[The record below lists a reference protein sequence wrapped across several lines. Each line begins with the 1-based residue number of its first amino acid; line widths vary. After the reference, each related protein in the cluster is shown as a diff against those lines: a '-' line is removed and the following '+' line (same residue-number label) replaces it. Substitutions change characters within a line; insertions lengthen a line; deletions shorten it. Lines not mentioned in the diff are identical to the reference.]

1 MHHQQSSKHL
11 GLTNVENQKT
21 HGVPPR
27 IVFMTRARQ
36 QRQKMGPRGDACDD
50 DVADPK
56 RSPSELCP
64 ACLALK
70 DGASSALR
78 CDCSRPVTSP
88 VQYLSARVC
97 VLCFVG
103 KLQRVIVVTP
113 GHAQPARSR
122 LSLEK
127 KFRVIHA
134 AVLHCDPFLQIER
147 SPPYRFLLPSPH
159 LYRFQQPTYLLAHGT
174 EWRPQQA
181 QAAADSE

>member
-1 MHHQQSSKHL
+1 MS
-11 GLTNVENQKT
+11 
-21 HGVPPR
+21 PC
-27 IVFMTRARQ
+27 
-36 QRQKMGPRGDACDD
+36 GDACDD
-50 DVADPK
+50 DGADPK

-78 CDCSRPVTSP
+78 CDGSRPVTSP

-97 VLCFVG
+97 VWCFVG
-103 KLQRVIVVTP
+103 KLQRVFVVTP

-134 AVLHCDPFLQIER
+134 AGLHCDPILKIER
-147 SPPYRFLLPSPH
+147 SLPRRSLLPLPH
-159 LYRFQQPTYLLAHGT
+159 LYRFQQPTYIFAHGT

-181 QAAADSE
+181 QAAADPK

>member
-1 MHHQQSSKHL
+1 MS
-11 GLTNVENQKT
+11 
-21 HGVPPR
+21 PC
-27 IVFMTRARQ
+27 
-36 QRQKMGPRGDACDD
+36 GDACDD
-50 DVADPK
+50 DGADLK

-78 CDCSRPVTSP
+78 CDGSRPVTSP

-97 VLCFVG
+97 VWCFVG

-113 GHAQPARSR
+113 GHAQPARSH

-134 AVLHCDPFLQIER
+134 AVLHCDLFLQIER
-147 SPPYRFLLPSPH
+147 SPPYRSFLPLPH
-159 LYRFQQPTYLLAHGT
+159 LYRFQHSTYKLAHGMAPT
-174 EWRPQQA
+174 ASASSRRPRVMSA
-181 QAAADSE
+181 H

>member
-1 MHHQQSSKHL
+1 
-11 GLTNVENQKT
+11 
-21 HGVPPR
+21 
-27 IVFMTRARQ
+27 MTCGRQ
-36 QRQKMGPRGDACDD
+36 RRQKMSPCGDACDD
-50 DVADPK
+50 DGADPK

-78 CDCSRPVTSP
+78 CDGSLPVTSP

-97 VLCFVG
+97 VWCFVG

-113 GHAQPARSR
+113 GHAQPARSH

-134 AVLHCDPFLQIER
+134 AVLHCDLFLQIER
-147 SPPYRFLLPSPH
+147 SPPYRSFLPLPH
-159 LYRFQQPTYLLAHGT
+159 LYRFQHSTYKLAHGT

-181 QAAADSE
+181 QAAADPE